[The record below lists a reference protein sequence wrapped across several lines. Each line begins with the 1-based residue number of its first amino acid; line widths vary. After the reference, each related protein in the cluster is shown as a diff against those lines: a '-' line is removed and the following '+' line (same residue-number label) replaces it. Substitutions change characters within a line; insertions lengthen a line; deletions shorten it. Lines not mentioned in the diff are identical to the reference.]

1 MPIKQINCVSLSN
14 NKIKIRKPHFTIIQY
29 AIRDDVC
36 ENLHS
41 IIENH
46 IESRKK
52 KISSKS
58 NHFIDYCLIYLG
70 LFHMMFCTINVL
82 TNYNIRNVHLNRDE
96 NNNLN
101 RDNNQSY
108 LNRDKCHL
116 QLYLYRDEITMVD
129 SPLYNSFDF
138 N

>member
-1 MPIKQINCVSLSN
+1 MLLSN
-14 NKIKIRKPHFTIIQY
+14 NEITIKKPYFAIIQH
-29 AIRDDVC
+29 AIRDDVH

-41 IIENH
+41 IIGNH
-46 IESRKK
+46 IKSCKK

-70 LFHMMFCTINVL
+70 LFHMMFCTVNVL

-129 SPLYNSFDF
+129 SLLYNSFDF